1 MRIPGRSRTGTEP
14 VTARSPL
21 GLRLLLSIVY
31 IPFFLAGT
39 VFFALWAADSGPD
52 DVPGADS
59 LRTIAWLCAALTVVG
74 VIDLIVVLVRRGRE
88 RGRSAGA
95 GGRGGP

>member
-21 GLRLLLSIVY
+21 GLRLLLSVVY
-31 IPFFLAGT
+31 IPVFLAGT
-39 VFFALWAADSGPD
+39 VFFALWAADSGPG

-59 LRTIAWLCAALTVVG
+59 LRTIAWICAALTLVG
-74 VIDLIVVLVRRGRE
+74 VIDLIVVLVRRRRE
-88 RGRSAGA
+88 RTAGA
-95 GGRGGP
+95 GGAGRRGP